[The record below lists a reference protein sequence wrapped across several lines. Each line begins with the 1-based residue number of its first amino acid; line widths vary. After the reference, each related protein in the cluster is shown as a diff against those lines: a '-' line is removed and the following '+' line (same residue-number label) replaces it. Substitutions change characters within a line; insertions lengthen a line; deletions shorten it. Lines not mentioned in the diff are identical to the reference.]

1 MLDKV
6 KEMKEHITLRQTTMT
21 FSKETVK
28 VVKMSKLST
37 KKYEYVDRGVL
48 YTRTNSSIISL
59 CFEIKYIICQ
69 LFFICTYNF
78 YNEVQCN
85 TFIIIWFEEII
96 N

>member
-48 YTRTNSSIISL
+48 YTRTNSSIISQ
-59 CFEIKYIICQ
+59 CFEIKYLSIVFLYARIIFAMKCSAIH
-69 LFFICTYNF
+69 LS
-78 YNEVQCN
+78 
-85 TFIIIWFEEII
+85 
-96 N
+96 

>member
-37 KKYEYVDRGVL
+37 KTYEYVDRGVL
-48 YTRTNSSIISL
+48 YTRTNSSIISR

-69 LFFICTYNF
+69 LFFICTYNL

>member
-48 YTRTNSSIISL
+48 HTRTNSNIISL

-85 TFIIIWFEEII
+85 TFIIIWFEGII

>member
-59 CFEIKYIICQ
+59 CFKIYRYTAYIAYIGHCAS
-69 LFFICTYNF
+69 L
-78 YNEVQCN
+78 
-85 TFIIIWFEEII
+85 
-96 N
+96 

>member
-59 CFEIKYIICQ
+59 CLE
-69 LFFICTYNF
+69 
-78 YNEVQCN
+78 
-85 TFIIIWFEEII
+85 
-96 N
+96 

>member
-69 LFFICTYNF
+69 LFFICTYNV

-85 TFIIIWFEEII
+85 TSIIIRFEEII

>member
-59 CFEIKYIICQ
+59 FFEIKYIICQ